1 MTLKSDWFSL
11 PPAPVVYTSLPD
23 LQGTPSCQRGT
34 NRQGRVNMAHLTL
47 MELSTDPENSR
58 PLEMAR
64 QTTLPSCRVRACM
77 QRMCSMFQ
85 TCSTRGRLK
94 KHSSLYN
101 YNICH
106 ATADTSRHKLQYFH

>member
-23 LQGTPSCQRGT
+23 LQGTPSCQRDT

-85 TCSTRGRLK
+85 TCSTRGGTQEAL
-94 KHSSLYN
+94 LT
-101 YNICH
+101 I
-106 ATADTSRHKLQYFH
+106 